1 MTLLSV
7 DFTSSAAIVD
17 EDFFVTMFVNVVI
30 LRKKLT
36 KLSEDG
42 QWVWDHTIE
51 FARWQHPAMGQ
62 RATLLCLALLVDIV

>member
-1 MTLLSV
+1 
-7 DFTSSAAIVD
+7 
-17 EDFFVTMFVNVVI
+17 MFVNVVI